1 MLCLL
6 GVCWLREVGS
16 PDDEAVWK
24 KVETVTERAYEIG
37 DMVFWPPLPV
47 SRVLLGLSA
56 VKPRHSAQLTLSA
69 CPQFSPSDLVVMVPI
84 TSGLIFLFL
93 PEVSALFRYTCCCR
107 MLSVTDAAQ
116 ADARLLA
123 VRVGCLNISKNCPF
137 NKGHHLFLKKTL
149 PGNFQLQGVGK

>member
-47 SRVLLGLSA
+47 SRVLLRLPSA
-56 VKPRHSAQLTLSA
+56 KLGHSAPLTLPA
-69 CPQFSPSDLVVMVPI
+69 CPQFSPHWI
-84 TSGLIFLFL
+84 
-93 PEVSALFRYTCCCR
+93 
-107 MLSVTDAAQ
+107 
-116 ADARLLA
+116 
-123 VRVGCLNISKNCPF
+123 
-137 NKGHHLFLKKTL
+137 
-149 PGNFQLQGVGK
+149 QL